1 MSNCQLQ
8 FPIAQLQLSNPIAS
22 DTKTICAL
30 YQLIRVAYI
39 AMHRQIPGVI
49 SRCHRP
55 YIRRERTFNH
65 WKVTHHK
72 KQQKT
77 HSVSFLEEELGK
89 VGTVLAGDTGD
100 EGDLAVLVGRDFSRH
115 VDVGWVFMRWVEMT
129 SIELVALTM
138 EALREK

>member
-1 MSNCQLQ
+1 M
-8 FPIAQLQLSNPIAS
+8 
-22 DTKTICAL
+22 
-30 YQLIRVAYI
+30 
-39 AMHRQIPGVI
+39 
-49 SRCHRP
+49 
-55 YIRRERTFNH
+55 
-65 WKVTHHK
+65 THHK

-115 VDVGWVFMRWVEMT
+115 VDVGWVLIRWVEMT